1 MYIYIY
7 IYVYMYIYLYHIQR
21 SCITLYLHFLYS
33 VYMYTI
39 HIYKIYTYTYI
50 YMHRKISD
58 SRPTQIH
65 VMAFKCE
72 GLQGSNIRP
81 SESFFR
87 ALRKKMSYLR
97 KVRGNLLF

>member
-1 MYIYIY
+1 MYIY

-21 SCITLYLHFLYS
+21 PCITLYLHFLYP

-39 HIYKIYTYTYI
+39 HIYKIYTYTYIYI